1 MSAGARLLLVEQ
13 VIPEGDGF
21 HQSQLDDLNMLVTCR
36 GRERS
41 ADELQALLAPA
52 GFQLTRVTHTDW
64 PWSVIEA
71 VPA

>member
-1 MSAGARLLLVEQ
+1 MSADARLLLVEQ
-13 VIPEGDGF
+13 VIPEDDEF
-21 HQSQLDDLNMLVTCR
+21 HQSLLDDLNMLVTCR

-41 ADELQALLAPA
+41 IDELQALLAPA
-52 GFQLTRVTHTDW
+52 GFQLTRVTHTDS